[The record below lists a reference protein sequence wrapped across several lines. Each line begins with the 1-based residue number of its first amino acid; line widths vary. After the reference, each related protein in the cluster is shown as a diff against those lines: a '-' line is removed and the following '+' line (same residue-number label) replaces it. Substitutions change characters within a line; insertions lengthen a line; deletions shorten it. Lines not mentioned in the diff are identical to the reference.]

1 MISIRPRVA
10 SWKKLPIVTGFLK
23 IGKPWRSAFSKRPKT
38 ARKLAHDEQNTTRNA
53 GISGG
58 GGLACGA
65 VGLACGAS
73 NPNPPNGLG
82 GRRGEWARAWQTSW
96 VGNGWACGLS
106 EWTTSYRLLVIQP
119 EQTSALVPPSSLIS
133 PAHSLEEQAAS
144 STVAIDGSA
153 NCLCGCIEFM
163 LRGGWR
169 R

>member
-1 MISIRPRVA
+1 MTSRTP
-10 SWKKLPIVTGFLK
+10 PG
-23 IGKPWRSAFSKRPKT
+23 
-38 ARKLAHDEQNTTRNA
+38 TR
-53 GISGG
+53 GYWGG
-58 GGLACGA
+58 GSPAALWGSPAALATHI
-65 VGLACGAS
+65 
-73 NPNPPNGLG
+73 PNGLG